1 MYKTTIKKNLIIFHK
16 PHEWGEINQLIVK
29 DFGIKMCISFV
40 LRREL
45 GFTVRAHQGLMPI
58 DPAILGA
65 PESSFYRQT
74 HYYENQIHLDFFSD
88 SAQSWFQLRYL

>member
-16 PHEWGEINQLIVK
+16 PHEWEEINQLIVK

-45 GFTVRAHQGLMPI
+45 GFSVRAHQGLIPI
-58 DPAILGA
+58 DPDILGA
-65 PESSFYRQT
+65 GASLYQRT
-74 HYYENQIHLDFFSD
+74 HYYENQIHLDFYSEP
-88 SAQSWFQLRYL
+88 AQSWFQLRYL